1 MGSEET
7 HEGTRRRRPGIVAV
21 SVAAAVLLAGGGGA
35 YVAANAS
42 GGSGS
47 GVPAADETPPP
58 LTLDDPAGIAPGEPA
73 PGGVTYRAGGEL
85 PKGPGSASVHR
96 LRGTV
101 DADQVARLAEAL
113 DVSGTPRA
121 EGTTWKVGRAGDGPL
136 LTVGKEAPGTWTFQ
150 AYAGGTDN
158 CVKGKSCAPKGGSGT
173 GDTGPGAET
182 DPAGDTD
189 PGPVSERAAKSA
201 AAPVLKAV
209 GQAGAALDASQT
221 MGAVRVVNA
230 DPKVSG
236 LPTYGWSTGVQIGSD
251 GQVVGGSGKLTKPVK
266 GAAYP
271 VLSAEKTIAEL
282 NEAAAKT
289 GPGSGSGGCARPVP
303 HTEGASDAPGPGGI
317 APGEPA
323 PGGGAGP
330 RQPCPPESG
339 AKGAGPEPVEVAKA
353 TFGLAL
359 HFERGR
365 PVLVPSWLFQVRPEG
380 AERPF
385 TVTHPAVD
393 PQYLTGASAPEP
405 APTQDAGPESRDV
418 PVTSYS
424 ADGRKL
430 TLHFWGG
437 ACSEYTARATES
449 ASEVRVAVAEKPQKK
464 GEVCVM
470 IAEERTAEVTLDK
483 PLGERTV
490 VGTDGVAVRR
500 K

>member
-7 HEGTRRRRPGIVAV
+7 HEGAGRRQPGVVAV

-47 GVPAADETPPP
+47 GSGAGAPAGDETPPP
-58 LTLDDPAGIAPGEPA
+58 LVLDEDAARGVAPGEPA

-85 PKGPGSASVHR
+85 PKGPDSAPVHR
-96 LRGTV
+96 LRGSV
-101 DADQVARLAEAL
+101 GAAQVARLAEAL

-121 EGTTWKVGRAGDGPL
+121 EGTVWKVGRAGDGPV

-150 AYAGGTDN
+150 AHQGRTDD
-158 CVKGKSCAPKGGSGT
+158 CVKGKPCAAQGSSGQ
-173 GDTGPGAET
+173 GDTE
-182 DPAGDTD
+182 

-209 GQAGAALDASQT
+209 GQGGAALDASQT
-221 MGAVRVVNA
+221 LGAVRVVNA
-230 DPKVSG
+230 DPKVGG

-251 GQVVGGSGKLTKPVK
+251 GQVVGGSGQLTKPVK
-266 GAAYP
+266 GASYP
-271 VLSAEKTIAEL
+271 VLSAAKTIAEL
-282 NEAAAKT
+282 NELATKT

-303 HTEGASDAPGPGGI
+303 HGEGSAPQGI

-323 PGGGAGP
+323 PDGGAKAG
-330 RQPCPPESG
+330 QPCPPEP
-339 AKGAGPEPVEVAKA
+339 KGGGPEPVEVSKA

-365 PVLVPSWLFQVRPEG
+365 QVLVPSWLFQVKPDG
-380 AERPF
+380 AERAF
-385 TVTHPAVD
+385 TLTHPAVD
-393 PQYLTGASAPEP
+393 PAYLAEPDAPEP
-405 APTQDAGPESRDV
+405 RPEPTEKPTADGPASRDV
-418 PVTSYS
+418 PVTSYRV
-424 ADGRKL
+424 DGQKV
-430 TLHFWGG
+430 TLQFWGG

-449 ASEVRVAVAEKPQKK
+449 GGEVRVAVAEKPQKK
-464 GEVCVM
+464 GQVCVM
-470 IAEERTAEVTLDK
+470 IAEERTADVTLDK

-490 VGTDGVAVRR
+490 VGTNGVAVQR